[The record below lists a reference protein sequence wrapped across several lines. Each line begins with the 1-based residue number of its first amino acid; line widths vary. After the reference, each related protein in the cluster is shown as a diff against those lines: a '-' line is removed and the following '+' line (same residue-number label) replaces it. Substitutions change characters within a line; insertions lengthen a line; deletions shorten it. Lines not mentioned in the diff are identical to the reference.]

1 MIISWP
7 PLASLTS
14 NLTSPIFKGNFPHE
28 LCMPNVGFDKNTNE
42 VKANSNVK
50 LVNKLEFAVESVKKT
65 TAQWSKMH
73 FFTILMI
80 FRCHILAKKHIF
92 FQLKGKVNQ
101 F

>member
-1 MIISWP
+1 MMFHAHERLGIHPRMIIMIISWP

-50 LVNKLEFAVESVKKT
+50 LVKKLEFAVESVKKPLHSG
-65 TAQWSKMH
+65 QK
-73 FFTILMI
+73 
-80 FRCHILAKKHIF
+80 
-92 FQLKGKVNQ
+92 
-101 F
+101 